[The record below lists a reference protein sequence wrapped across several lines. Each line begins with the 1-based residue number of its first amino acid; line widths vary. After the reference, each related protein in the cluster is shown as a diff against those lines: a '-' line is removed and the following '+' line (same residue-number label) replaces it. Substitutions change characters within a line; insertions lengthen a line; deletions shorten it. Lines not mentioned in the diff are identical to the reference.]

1 MTRFNIAARI
11 KEEEAFKN
19 DQKRLKE
26 KHKIDQDN
34 IVVVEKANIYKFT
47 IKTFIGLVRLLATII
62 ILALAVIGLA
72 TLVYPEI
79 RNEFLIILQDVLLQI
94 KNSFGI

>member
-26 KHKIDQDN
+26 KHKFDQDN
-34 IVVVEKANIYKFT
+34 IVVVEKSNIYKFT
-47 IKTFIGLVRLLATII
+47 IKTFIGLVRLLASII
-62 ILALAVIGLA
+62 ILTLAVIGLA